1 MAILK
6 YKDKDG
12 NFVVL
17 PTGGGS
23 SVPPIAEDVSYD
35 NSSSGLKAEDT
46 QTAIDEL
53 SENVIDYSLD
63 ETGTGLTIDG
73 GLSVPRNQI
82 IHCEVYKSGGN
93 DYNYTGTALL
103 FDTIITNEGECY
115 NPETGLF
122 TCPQDGMYLVNF
134 TFFSNTT
141 ASTNHRPAIFLNN
154 TPYVISDGQY
164 GKALTATISCKK
176 NDTISI
182 GSYSSSYNINFFTAR
197 AHNLLTITLVN
208 TLALPN
214 KKQQHQYS
222 TDEQIVGTWIDGKSL
237 YEKTIELSQTISK
250 QATDIPLGIDSTIM
264 NIIDYDI
271 ICKYD
276 TSIVKTGFITYDN
289 TYMFGTLIDKNNL
302 IFRCNSNIVGR
313 TYNFTIILKYTK
325 TTD

>member
-6 YKDKDG
+6 YKDKNG

-23 SVPPIAEDVSYD
+23 SVPPTAKNVSYD
-35 NSSSGLKAEDT
+35 NLSSGLKAEDT
-46 QTAIDEL
+46 QAAIDEL

-73 GLSVPRNQI
+73 GLSTPRNQI
-82 IHCEVYKSGGN
+82 IHCEVYKSGGS
-93 DYNYTGTALL
+93 DYNYIGTALP

-154 TPYVISDGQY
+154 TSYVMSDGQY

-182 GSYSSSYNINFFTAR
+182 GSNNSNFNINFFAAR

-222 TDEQIVGTWIDGKSL
+222 TDEQIIGTWVDGKPI
-237 YEKTIELSQTISK
+237 YEAVI
-250 QATDIPLGIDSTIM
+250 DIGDVFTANANTWTLLPIFPQNVKCVIKFVGIQQDG
-264 NIIDYDI
+264 DAY
-271 ICKYD
+271 
-276 TSIVKTGFITYDN
+276 N
-289 TYMFGTLIDKNNL
+289 TWNL
-302 IFRCNSNIVGR
+302 NASNSGDVFNYRSNIVQI
-313 TYNFTIILKYTK
+313 TQYIIQYTK